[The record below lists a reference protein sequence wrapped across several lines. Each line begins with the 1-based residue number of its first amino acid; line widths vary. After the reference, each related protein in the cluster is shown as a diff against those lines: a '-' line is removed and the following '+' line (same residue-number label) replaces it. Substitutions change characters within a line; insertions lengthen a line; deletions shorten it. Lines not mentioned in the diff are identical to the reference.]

1 MVLADY
7 YDGPYKLFL
16 SLHIVCAVV
25 GFGAVALNGLYAQ
38 KIKARLQSGRVA
50 EALAIHESN
59 SFVSTIGEYFIYAVF
74 VLGFV
79 VLALSDSV
87 WEFSQ
92 TWVWLSV
99 VLYIV
104 AIGLSHAIMIPGAKR
119 LGVLMS
125 EMVNGPPPTGGP
137 PPQVAEMQTIGQR
150 MGTVGPIL
158 DLILVVIIFLMV
170 YKPGT

>member
-25 GFGAVALNGLYAQ
+25 GFG
-38 KIKARLQSGRVA
+38 
-50 EALAIHESN
+50 
-59 SFVSTIGEYFIYAVF
+59 
-74 VLGFV
+74 
-79 VLALSDSV
+79 
-87 WEFSQ
+87 
-92 TWVWLSV
+92 SV

-158 DLILVVIIFLMV
+158 DLILVVIIFLM
-170 YKPGT
+170 